1 VSDLP
6 LVDLGAIAAFL
17 LVGAYI
23 ARLLH
28 DVIIKALDATQ
39 RIKRVTIAILW
50 RNEP

>member
-1 VSDLP
+1 MTDLP

-17 LVGAYI
+17 FVGAYL

-28 DVIIKALDATQ
+28 DVIIKALDATAQ
-39 RIKRVTIAILW
+39 IKRITVTILW